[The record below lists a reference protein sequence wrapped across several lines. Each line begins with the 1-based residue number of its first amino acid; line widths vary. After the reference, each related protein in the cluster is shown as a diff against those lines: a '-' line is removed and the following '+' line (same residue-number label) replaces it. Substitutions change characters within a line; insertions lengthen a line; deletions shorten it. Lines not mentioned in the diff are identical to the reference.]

1 MTDTSTREL
10 LPEKQYIR
18 DKLMGGEKS
27 SIRRYADLVVGE
39 GASYDQL
46 LKYELITGLFGGL
59 PGALGLALRQ
69 LFYPSLFERTGKGVV
84 FGRHVVIRNAG
95 NIRLGDR
102 VIIDDCCVIDGRGAG
117 PAGVV
122 IGDRVIVNRGTTIQA
137 KIGPIQIGD
146 DCDIGTG
153 SRLPSQGGVYIGRAV
168 VIGGGC
174 KISGGAFQI
183 ERSAPDNEAPAGAPR
198 EGMVAREQARWTD
211 SNPRQMPDR
220 DGRDHPRWR
229 GRRRGLGDRRR
240 HGDGQERSSLRGGRR
255 GSGPGATDARSRCRG
270 LTRRPQETPQRFV
283 R

>member
-1 MTDTSTREL
+1 MAKTTRREL
-10 LPEKQYIR
+10 LQEERYIR
-18 DKLMGGEKS
+18 DKLMGGDKS
-27 SIRRYADLVVGE
+27 SVRRYADLVVGE
-39 GASYDQL
+39 GASYGQL

-69 LFYPSLFERTGKGVV
+69 LFYPSLFKRTGKGVI

-95 NIRLGDR
+95 NISLGDR

-146 DCDIGTG
+146 DCDIGSG
-153 SRLPSQGGVYIGRAV
+153 SMLHSQGGVYIGRAV

-183 ERSAPDNEAPAGAPR
+183 ERSAPDSEASADALR
-198 EGMVAREQARWTD
+198 EGMVAREQTRWTAG
-211 SNPRQMPDR
+211 PVRIR
-220 DGRDHPRWR
+220 DKCLIGMGAIILDGVDVGEGSVIGAGTVMAKSVPAYAVVAGVPGRV
-229 GRRRGLGDRRR
+229 
-240 HGDGQERSSLRGGRR
+240 LRMRD
-255 GSGPGATDARSRCRG
+255 PAAADK
-270 LTRRPQETPQRFV
+270 V
-283 R
+283 